1 MLLLKSKTPN
11 FSGPAPRWSIGAI
24 AGLAGG
30 AAEISWITLYM
41 YLSGGEAAIIA
52 RGVTQTLFPQLISPS
67 AVPVGI
73 AVHMALAIILG
84 IAISIFVRSVLP
96 RTAPAALEA
105 FAVVGL
111 LVGVWAINFFVILPV
126 INPAFVT
133 LVPYAASLTSKILF
147 GAVAALVFRLLDG
160 PRSVAERI

>member
-1 MLLLKSKTPN
+1 MLLSNLKTPN
-11 FSGPAPRWSIGAI
+11 FTSTAPKWQTGAI

-30 AAEISWITLYM
+30 AAEISWITIYT
-41 YLSGGEAAIIA
+41 YISGGEAAIVA

-73 AVHMALAIILG
+73 AVHMGLAIILG
-84 IAISIFVRSVLP
+84 IAIAIFVRSVLP
-96 RTAPAALEA
+96 RTTPAALEA

-111 LVGVWAINFFVILPV
+111 LVGVWGLNFFVILPV

-133 LVPYAASLTSKILF
+133 LVPYAASLISKILF

-160 PRSVAERI
+160 PRPVAEQI